1 MHKEYLLSALEQAKL
16 GRGVC
21 APNPSVGA
29 IAVQDGNIVATAW
42 HPGAGLPHAEQILVT
57 RIPPSCQDV
66 TLYVT
71 LEPCNHWGRTPP
83 CVDAIIAHKIKRVVY
98 AYADPNPIVSVN
110 HSPKILA
117 EHGIEVI
124 HYPLPEIDQFYQS
137 YHHWLLTHKPWV
149 TVKIAQSLDGHI
161 AGLQGAR
168 VAISNS
174 LCSKFTHQKRKESDV
189 ILTTSH
195 TILQDNPLFTVRL
208 PEQDAQSKPLAVLD
222 SKLALPQ
229 EVPALQLAKQGLIYY
244 AETSSLKDQHP
255 NCNYYPMPVREDDH
269 LDLASVLAHLGRLG
283 YHDVWVE
290 AGSQLFGALHRAGLV
305 NRTYIYIAPTILGS
319 SGLSLYA
326 NMTAFAEAKTVNWQI
341 MDDNVILTI
350 DW

>member
-1 MHKEYLLSALEQAKL
+1 MHKDYLLSALEQAKL

-29 IAVQDGNIVATAW
+29 IAVQDGQIIAKAW

-110 HSPKILA
+110 HSSKILA
-117 EHGIEVI
+117 GHGIEVI
-124 HYPLPEIDQFYQS
+124 HCPLPEIDRFYQS
-137 YHHWLLTHKPWV
+137 YHYWLLTHKPWV

-168 VAISNS
+168 VGISNP
-174 LCSKFTHQKRKESDV
+174 LCSDFTHQQRKECDI
-189 ILTTSH
+189 ILTTSR
-195 TILQDNPLFTVRL
+195 TILQDNPQLNVRL
-208 PEQDAQSKPLAVLD
+208 PNQAVQSKPIAVLD
-222 SKLALPQ
+222 SQLHLHEEVQALR
-229 EVPALQLAKQGLIYY
+229 LAKQGLIYY
-244 AETSSLKDQHP
+244 AAGTCQLAYQQA
-255 NCNYYPMPVREDDH
+255 NCTYYPMSVQGGH
-269 LDLASVLAHLGRLG
+269 LDLAGVLAHLGSLG

-290 AGSQLFGALHRAGLV
+290 AGSQLFSALHRAGLV
-305 NRTYIYIAPTILGS
+305 NRTYIYIAPTILGK

-326 NMTAFAEAKTVNWQI
+326 NMESFAEAQAINWQI
-341 MDDNVILTI
+341 MDDNVILKI

>member
-1 MHKEYLLSALEQAKL
+1 MHKEYLLSALEQAQF
-16 GRGVC
+16 GRGLC

-29 IAVQDGNIVATAW
+29 IAVQDGQIIAKAW

-83 CVDAIIAHKIKRVVY
+83 CVDVIIAHKIKRVVY

-110 HSPKILA
+110 HSPQILA

-124 HYPLPEIDQFYQS
+124 HYPLPEIDRFYQS

-149 TVKIAQSLDGHI
+149 TVKTAQSLDGHI
-161 AGLQGAR
+161 AGLDGAR

-174 LCSKFTHQKRKESDV
+174 WCSEFTHQQRKVSDV
-189 ILTTSH
+189 ILTTSR
-195 TILQDNPLFTVRL
+195 TILQDNPFFTVRL
-208 PEQDAQSKPLAVLD
+208 PDQELLSKPIAVLD
-222 SKLALPQ
+222 SQLRLPQ
-229 EVPALQLAKQGLIYY
+229 EVQALRLAKQGLIYY
-244 AETSSLKDQHP
+244 AETSPLKYQLA
-255 NCNYYPMPVREDDH
+255 NCNYYPMSVQAGYM
-269 LDLASVLAHLGRLG
+269 DLTAVLAHLGSLG

-305 NRTYIYIAPTILGS
+305 NRTYIYIAPTILGK

-326 NMTAFAEAKTVNWQI
+326 NMASFAEAKTLSWEI